1 MTSNPYCQLSD
12 VRALLGNKSN
22 VDDAWL
28 TSMISQAQAAID
40 RELGYS
46 FQTISATRK
55 FSGKDREDLFVGK
68 IVSFSQVLEQSS
80 SGVAATTNDITSDCY
95 IGPDN
100 ESPGWV
106 LSRFSGDLFNKG
118 RQNYSVT
125 GVFGIPTIPGDITR
139 CCARIVVQWAKMRDT
154 NYADFLLEQGSVKQ
168 KYVKELAPDIREVLD
183 SYRKRGFYSG

>member
-1 MTSNPYCQLSD
+1 
-12 VRALLGNKSN
+12 
-22 VDDAWL
+22 
-28 TSMISQAQAAID
+28 MISQAQTAID

-46 FQTISATRK
+46 FQTVSATRK
-55 FSGKDREDLFVGK
+55 FSGKNREDLFVGK
-68 IVSFSQVLEQSS
+68 IVSFSQVVEQTYNTLT
-80 SGVAATTNDITSDCY
+80 GMPTVTNDITTECY

-106 LSRFSGDLFNKG
+106 LSRYSGDVFVLG

-125 GVFGIPTIPGDITR
+125 GVFGIPTVPGDITR

-168 KYVKELAPDIREVLD
+168 KYVKELGPDIREILD
-183 SYRKRGFYSG
+183 SYQKRGFYSG

>member
-1 MTSNPYCQLSD
+1 MTTPYCQLSD
-12 VRALLGNKSN
+12 VRMLLGNKSS

-46 FQTISATRK
+46 FQTVAATRK

-68 IVSFSQVLEQSS
+68 IVSFSSVTETF
-80 SGVAATTNDITSDCY
+80 SGSTIDDITADCY

-106 LSRFSGDLFNKG
+106 LSRLSGDLFNKG

-168 KYVKELAPDIREVLD
+168 KYVKNLNDDIREILD
-183 SYRKRGFYSG
+183 SYQKRGFYSG